1 MKKMNILKG
10 ILLIFLAFQFY
21 SCEDEPLTGTF
32 PDGDQGGV
40 DVGQFKAKIDGL
52 EFTATT
58 VSATLS
64 ENDKL
69 TLKGTTSNGESI
81 TLVVKDLV
89 DSEYILGHVDLGMA
103 WAFYEEILD
112 SGLPYSTSQSQD
124 AMGNLR
130 FSEIDRVGKK
140 LSGTFNFIGKR
151 VQLDETGM
159 PVMGSDGQPVMEDV
173 EITNGAFNS
182 IDFTVEGDDGGDGD
196 TRVNEFYA
204 SVSDVDFIPESITV
218 SEPIV
223 GNKHMLKIE
232 ARNAENELIR
242 IDVPKDLG
250 LGRFY
255 FESMSDGTKLIGIF
269 KKDGGQNLTSHNG
282 TLNISEFDLEEGVLV
297 ATFKFQAKDP
307 LGVERGSKSIRDGQ
321 MKIYFEGVPGA
332 NNSLT
337 AKVDGVVH
345 SANLVEVETGNVN
358 QYPRVTLI
366 SKVGNQEIRLSFHQ
380 TITVGTYEMVPEVN
394 RGNEVV
400 GTFTPIVGTSISY
413 FSNPGTFEVTSYDM
427 ETRIIKGTFNFT
439 AVDASGQDPTQYQI
453 TEGEFLAILP

>member
-10 ILLIFLAFQFY
+10 ILLVFLAFQFY

-40 DVGQFKAKIDGL
+40 DVGQFRAKIDGQ
-52 EFTATT
+52 EFIATT

-69 TLKGTTSNGESI
+69 TLKGTTSSGESI
-81 TLVVKDLV
+81 TLVVKDLF
-89 DSEYILGHVDLGMA
+89 DSEYILGNVDLGAA
-103 WAFYEEILD
+103 WAFYEEVLD
-112 SGLPYSTSQSQD
+112 SGLPYSTSQSQE

-140 LSGTFNFIGKR
+140 LSGTFKFIGKR

-182 IDFTVEGDDGGDGD
+182 IDFTVEGEGGGDGD

-204 SVSDVDFIPESITV
+204 SVSDVDFIPVSITV

-250 LGRFY
+250 IGRFN

-282 TLNISEFDLEEGVLV
+282 NLNISEFDLEEGVLV
-297 ATFKFQAKDP
+297 AAFKFQAKDP

-345 SANLVEVETGNVN
+345 TANVVEIESNNVN

-366 SKVGNQEIRLSFHQ
+366 SRVGNQEIRLSFHQ

-427 ETRIIKGTFNFT
+427 ETRIIQGTFNFT

>member
-10 ILLIFLAFQFY
+10 ILLVFLAFQFY

-40 DVGQFKAKIDGL
+40 DVGQFRAKIDGQ
-52 EFTATT
+52 EFLATT

-69 TLKGTTSNGESI
+69 TLKGTTSGGESI

-89 DSEYILGHVDLGMA
+89 DSEYILGNVDLGDA
-103 WAFYEEILD
+103 WAFYEEVLD
-112 SGLPYSTSQSQD
+112 SGLPYSTSQSQE

-140 LSGTFNFIGKR
+140 LSGTFKFIGKR

-182 IDFTVEGDDGGDGD
+182 IDFTVEGEGGGDGD

-204 SVSDVDFIPESITV
+204 SVSDVDFIPVSITV

-250 LGRFY
+250 IGRFN

-282 TLNISEFDLEEGVLV
+282 NLNISEFDLEEGVLV
-297 ATFKFQAKDP
+297 AAFKFQAKDP

-345 SANLVEVETGNVN
+345 TANVVEVESNNVN

-366 SKVGNQEIRLSFHQ
+366 SRVGNQEIRLSFHQ
-380 TITVGTYEMVPEVN
+380 TIIVGTYEMVPEVN

-427 ETRIIKGTFNFT
+427 ETRIIQGTFNYT